1 MVQPSVHVQ
10 IPDDIL
16 VSMNNCGLAVEHR
29 ECVVTFL
36 SRALME
42 KTADPFIK
50 ALKKAKSTHQ
60 RFKHVAEEISN
71 DAKRAENDQNYRWFM
86 QYIWSNYLTTANFQQ
101 KELMKLLNLETN
113 PRSVKLRLYAA
124 QANAKNY
131 SFVKSVQTMPKE
143 SYDVILGNVKKYAR
157 FSSFMYEQPIGTARI
172 APKIRLAYS
181 FILIAPSVLQNIQNW
196 QADLISGIEC
206 FKRNTELVF
215 TFASG
220 IFGGFIGQIL
230 GENLGCA
237 LGGTAG
243 AGCGRILGGVGG
255 SNLFSTLAIELFDR
269 ELHKVFNTPKD
280 FIIQNAYRHLQVPW
294 NESSQKINEA
304 YKRQSF
310 ALYRQGLHKYKLF
323 EPGHNDWQKLQRSMR
338 VIQFSRGE
346 IDLTDLNIE
355 LLKISKNYDVVKQ
368 SK

>member
-172 APKIRLAYS
+172 APKVNISLDL
-181 FILIAPSVLQNIQNW
+181 FCFAPPPPPPSLMSI
-196 QADLISGIEC
+196 
-206 FKRNTELVF
+206 
-215 TFASG
+215 
-220 IFGGFIGQIL
+220 
-230 GENLGCA
+230 NL
-237 LGGTAG
+237 L
-243 AGCGRILGGVGG
+243 
-255 SNLFSTLAIELFDR
+255 
-269 ELHKVFNTPKD
+269 
-280 FIIQNAYRHLQVPW
+280 
-294 NESSQKINEA
+294 
-304 YKRQSF
+304 
-310 ALYRQGLHKYKLF
+310 
-323 EPGHNDWQKLQRSMR
+323 
-338 VIQFSRGE
+338 
-346 IDLTDLNIE
+346 
-355 LLKISKNYDVVKQ
+355 
-368 SK
+368 